1 MATPSLKA
9 TFNKSTGFFDFQDV
23 TDWAGQGISTAD
35 INGNIEVIAP
45 DGSVLYNNTLTIPT
59 AITGTAQGGT
69 TTNITLAAGS
79 SAVTDF
85 FKNYYILATGGT
97 GVGQVAR
104 ISAYNGTTKVATFV
118 TAVGVAFDATTTYKF
133 VRNDIFI
140 EANLTNQVPIQ
151 LLYVSGTTDLVQG
164 NYTFNYTVY
173 DTNAAQFYTST
184 LSYNLSFT
192 FPTASIT
199 PEVSPFGLFVKAT
212 DVTIY
217 AVNGITPSLSRVFT
231 LNYPNTLNPIPSPV
245 TSNSSVVQTS
255 VVYTGGVYG
264 AVLATTA
271 TWVMN
276 SLVNIIGLVT
286 AAESIPVEIDN
297 NLCNLQCCLRAA
309 LTRLNELQCNGYL
322 NDAATL
328 RQQLILGVG
337 YYIAVQGAIF
347 CGSGQAKVD
356 EYVALFKSALNC
368 DDECSCS
375 DDDEPTL
382 VIPIGSANGTYSF
395 TSSNGSLELTQ
406 TTQGVNT
413 IIDYIL
419 DPTIQAAIFSSDIVV
434 GVDNIRVTA
443 TGSAPNITYSV
454 RGARVEAGSG
464 VGVVQTVVSGIT
476 TGYTVQL
483 ENLLDSNLGDALT
496 TTTAYETLRTYTLPH
511 DVLADDGDVLRIKA
525 VFEVTPNNDTKRV
538 RIQFEGNTLFL
549 PYIANI
555 GTVKY
560 VQLEVDCVRLSATT
574 IGVMPSFKGLN
585 VVGGVVNDAG
595 LPIYS
600 TPYVV
605 NNLNDDNLT
614 NVITFQGES
623 TVAGDINC
631 VLNQIEI
638 VKS

>member
-1 MATPSLKA
+1 MATPSLKV
-9 TFNKSTGFFDFQDV
+9 TFNKSTGFFEFQDV
-23 TDWAGQGISTAD
+23 TDWAGQGISTAN

-59 AITGTAQGGT
+59 AITGTAQGGST
-69 TTNITLAAGS
+69 ANITLAAGAS
-79 SAVTDF
+79 SVTDF
-85 FKNYYILATGGT
+85 FKNYYVLATGGT
-97 GVGQVAR
+97 GAGQVAR

-118 TAVGVAFDATTTYKF
+118 TPVGVAFDNTTTYKF

-140 EANLTNQVPIQ
+140 QANLTNQIPIQ

-199 PEVSPFGLFVKAT
+199 PEVSPFGLYVKAT
-212 DVTIY
+212 DITVY

-276 SLVNIIGLVT
+276 PLVNIVGLIT

-309 LTRLNELQCNGYL
+309 LTRLNKLQCNGYL

-368 DDECSCS
+368 DDECTCG
-375 DDDEPTL
+375 DEDAPTL

-406 TTQGVNT
+406 TTQGTNT

-419 DPTIQAAIFSSDIVV
+419 DPTLQAAIYTSDIVV
-434 GVDNIRVTA
+434 GLSNIRVTA
-443 TGSAPNITYSV
+443 SGTAPNITYTV
-454 RGARVEAGSG
+454 RGTDISAG
-464 VGVVQTVVSGIT
+464 VGVGVATSSVGGIVVDTSIA
-476 TGYTVQL
+476 L
-483 ENLLDSNLGDALT
+483 KNLFSSNLSAALT
-496 TTTAYETLRTYTLPH
+496 TTTAYETLRTYTLAAGK
-511 DVLADDGDVLRIKA
+511 LSADGDVLRIKA
-525 VFEVTPNNDTKRV
+525 MFAVVPNNDNKRV
-538 RIQFEGNTLFL
+538 RIQFAGNTLYAEFV
-549 PYIANI
+549 ANI
-555 GTVKY
+555 ATVSFL
-560 VQLEVDCVRLSATT
+560 QMEIDCVRLSATE
-574 IGVMPSFKGLN
+574 IGVVPTFKRLSFTGS
-585 VVGGVVNDAG
+585 VVDEIGI
-595 LPIYS
+595 PIYS

-605 NNLNDDNLT
+605 NNLTSST
-614 NVITFQGES
+614 NVINFDADS
-623 TVAGDINC
+623 AVVNDINC
-631 VLNQIEI
+631 VFNQIEI
-638 VKS
+638 IKS